1 MYNLIPVRSSRMNAA
16 GWNEGT
22 MYIQFKNGA
31 LYAYYNVSESEY
43 KAFISSPS
51 LGQALNTFQHR
62 HPYRRV

>member
-1 MYNLIPVRSSRMNAA
+1 MNAV
-16 GWNEGT
+16 GWNEDT

>member
-1 MYNLIPVRSSRMNAA
+1 MYNLIPVRSSRMNAV

-31 LYAYYNVSESEY
+31 LYAYYNVSEPEY

-62 HPYRRV
+62 YPYRRV

>member
-1 MYNLIPVRSSRMNAA
+1 MYNLISVRSSRMNAV
-16 GWNEGT
+16 GWDEGT

-31 LYAYYNVSESEY
+31 IYAYYNVSEPEH
-43 KAFISSPS
+43 KVFISSPS